1 MKSKR
6 KIYIYTSLFPYS
18 LISESFL
25 STELEII
32 KGQFDITI
40 VPISYEKISR
50 KVPNTIVVDDS
61 ICKCSFW
68 YKLKC
73 FFSIFSFT
81 TLKLIFSSKEFKYI
95 KRFPIDLIKYLYG
108 AYLVYYDVCKKIGT
122 DSSAC
127 FYSYWYSYPPIAFSL
142 YKYRHPGTNAKFI
155 SRAHGSDVYGV
166 EVGVYYPLR
175 NFVAKYIDDVFC
187 VSSYGMNY
195 LKAKNALLTDK
206 LHLSRL
212 GVINDYGITKE
223 TSESIHLLS
232 CARVMGLKRLPLIFQ
247 SVAEFATNNTKSNII
262 WTHIG
267 DGPDM
272 QSLESVI
279 KTSSIPNNLT
289 VELKGNMP
297 NELIKKYYHKN
308 HIDCFLLLSSSEG
321 IPVSIME
328 AISFGVPVLATRV
341 GGVSEIVSDEVGL
354 LLDVDFKQSE
364 FDEALS
370 SIIANREKYRNS
382 TYLFYEQ
389 NYNAQNNY
397 LEFYENIGY

>member
-1 MKSKR
+1 MR
-6 KIYIYTSLFPYS
+6 RNIFIYTSLFPYS
-18 LISESFL
+18 LISENFL
-25 STELEII
+25 STEIDVVNERNN
-32 KGQFDITI
+32 ITI
-40 VPISYEKISR
+40 VPTSFEEVSR
-50 KVPNTIVVDDS
+50 KVPETVNVDNS
-61 ICKCSFW
+61 ICQCGILYKVKCLLS
-68 YKLKC
+68 L
-73 FFSIFSFT
+73 FSFT
-81 TLKLIFSSKEFKYI
+81 TLKLIVQSKEFAYI
-95 KRFPIDLIKYLYG
+95 KRYPFDLIKYLYG
-108 AYLVYYDVCKKIGT
+108 TYLIYYDVCQKIKVNPT
-122 DSSAC
+122 AC

-142 YKYRHPGTNAKFI
+142 YKYRHPETNAKFI